1 MNPRLQPGSP
11 ALGPQAPARSP
22 AEKPHPL
29 FEKDHSQ
36 EGFLM
41 VVMALVLFFPML
53 SSFSSCHPYTSKPA
67 LLFAFSHVSMASWGE
82 QGGGQG
88 PLILGQA
95 SHRGPLAAS

>member
-29 FEKDHSQ
+29 FEKDRSQ

-41 VVMALVLFFPML
+41 VVMALVLFFPVL
-53 SSFSSCHPYTSKPA
+53 SCFSSCHPYTSKPA

-88 PLILGQA
+88 PPILGQA
-95 SHRGPLAAS
+95 SHR